1 MGMHVV
7 AVTRAQ
13 YGAEL
18 DLLAGMHRLRYR
30 VFKDRLS
37 WTVSVTG
44 DKEIDRYDGL
54 GPTYILVVSAA
65 RDVLGAVRLLPTLGP
80 HMLADTFP
88 DLLQRAP
95 VPRSET
101 YLEASR
107 FCVDT
112 VAAEAT
118 GSGGLNRVTM
128 LLLWG
133 VADWSL
139 ATGADAITAV
149 TDLRMERIL
158 RRAGWPMVRP
168 PGIDPRCAARCADRL
183 CGRDGFRG
191 HPLRH
196 RRPGCR
202 PGVLSVRRRP

>member
-1 MGMHVV
+1 MRVV
-7 AVTRAQ
+7 AVTRAE
-13 YGAEL
+13 YGAQL

-44 DKEIDRYDGL
+44 DKEIDRYDGI

-88 DLLQRAP
+88 DLLQGTP

-139 ATGADAITAV
+139 ATGAEAITAV

-158 RRAGWPMVRP
+158 RRAGWPMVRLGPALEIGVTTAVAGILDVSP
-168 PGIDPRCAARCADRL
+168 PVVGRLRAASDRAAPIPADIVSL
-183 CGRDGFRG
+183 AA
-191 HPLRH
+191 
-196 RRPGCR
+196 
-202 PGVLSVRRRP
+202 